1 MSELLKILP
10 VKKVDTQ
17 KTFNVNPVLLHPPFT
32 QLLIAPTKSG
42 KSVLIVNL
50 LLNINFY
57 KDIFDE
63 IYFISPTVFIDPTLR
78 AIAEDDEIIK
88 IHEDEDLDK
97 IDIIL
102 KDIIEKQKKEK
113 MKSESHDAPHI
124 LVVLDDMLSYFKNN
138 TLLDKAPA
146 FSRHY
151 NITFI
156 ISTQSYVGTPTKLRK
171 NTASYILF
179 KLYNNADLKQY
190 YDEIGSQ
197 FKDFMEHYHEA
208 TEDKYNFLYVNQRE
222 MKLYHNFTKLLWEK

>member
-17 KTFNVNPVLLHPPFT
+17 KTFNINPILLEPPYT

-57 KDIFDE
+57 KDVYDE
-63 IYFISPTVFIDPTLR
+63 IYFISPTVFIDHTLKS
-78 AIAEDDEIIK
+78 IAEDEEIIK

-102 KDIIEKQKKEK
+102 KDIIEKQKKIK
-113 MKSESHDAPHI
+113 MKDNDCPHI
-124 LVVLDDMLSYFKNN
+124 LIVLDDMISYFKNN
-138 TLLDKAPA
+138 TLLDKTPA
-146 FSRHY
+146 ISRHF
-151 NITFI
+151 NISFI

-171 NTASYILF
+171 NTASYVIF
-179 KLYNNADLKQY
+179 KLYNNNDLKSF
-190 YDEIGSQ
+190 YDEVGSQ
-197 FKDFMEHYHEA
+197 FKDFMENYDIA
-208 TEDKYNFLYVNQRE
+208 TNDKYNFLYVNHRD